1 MNYNN
6 CEPAGQVGMDIGRV
20 EFLKNK
26 EFSLFLKFETLIL
39 GKS

>member
-1 MNYNN
+1 
-6 CEPAGQVGMDIGRV
+6 MDIGRV